1 MTVQP
6 SKSTGRGQGL
16 YLFVV
21 TVLLV
26 GIIVA
31 ISQLAFTLLT
41 YQSEQNAI
49 ASQAPAIA
57 ATGTAIASESQP
69 EATPE
74 GEAVSVRAK
83 RISSGDS
90 QVFATNTP
98 IPADTPLPAV
108 EVTPTPE
115 AQVISETP
123 RPLPTLFI
131 YSGPDSAA
139 SAPTAIPSAVPQ
151 LDRQGNDLVNI
162 VLLGDDSEITGET
175 VARTDSMHI
184 LSINRTTGTVAMLS
198 IPRDLYV
205 FIPSWTMQRIN
216 AAFPYGESVGWTDGG
231 FGLLRQTL
239 FYNLGINVHYY
250 AMVNLSGF
258 KTLID
263 TIGGVD
269 LAVDCAIQD
278 LPLMESEIP
287 EGAYPVGED
296 GEYVLPVGYYHMDG
310 AEALWYARSRNSS
323 SDFDRGPRQQQLLR
337 AMWRT
342 VRDNG
347 LISQAPTLISEGLA
361 NVRTNM
367 ALEDILSLVPLAAEI
382 DSSRIET
389 FDLVRTYH
397 TTPWQTPDG
406 DYVQLPVYETLRPLL
421 EDFYTP
427 PTQNQI
433 AVEAATIAVYNG
445 TSNSNLD
452 RVAAEALQNAGFNAV
467 AMGQGEVMDAV
478 TTTLTDYTGATK
490 GSSLEAIAGMLNI
503 TADGID
509 IEPNAQ
515 REFDFTVVLGANYN
529 SCGRQGVLPVD
540 PPEAGE

>member
-6 SKSTGRGQGL
+6 SKHEGRGQGL
-16 YLFVV
+16 YRFIV

-26 GIIVA
+26 GIVIA
-31 ISQLAFTLLT
+31 ILQLTFTLLE
-41 YQSEQNAI
+41 YQSERNTI
-49 ASQAPAIA
+49 AAQSPAFA
-57 ATGTAIASESQP
+57 ATGTAIAG
-69 EATPE
+69 EAQAETTPE
-74 GEAVSVRAK
+74 SEAAAVRAK
-83 RISSGDS
+83 RLPEIA

-98 IPADTPLPAV
+98 MPADTPSPAV

-115 AQVISETP
+115 APVAAETP

-131 YSGPDSAA
+131 YSGPDSASA
-139 SAPTAIPSAVPQ
+139 APTAIPSPVPQ
-151 LDRQGNDLVNI
+151 LDRHGNDLLNI

-175 VARTDSMHI
+175 VARTDSMI
-184 LSINRTTGTVAMLS
+184 VVSINRTTGTVAMLS
-198 IPRDLYV
+198 IPRDMYV

-216 AAFPYGESVGWTDGG
+216 AAYPYGEAVGWTDGG
-231 FGLLRQTL
+231 FGLLRQAL
-239 FYNLGINVHYY
+239 FYNFGINVHYY

-263 TIGGVD
+263 AVGGVD

-278 LPLMESEIP
+278 LPLMESEVP

-296 GEYVLPVGYYHMDG
+296 GEYVLPVGYYHMSG

-323 SDFDRGPRQQQLLR
+323 SDFDRGARQQQLIE
-337 AMWRT
+337 AVWRT
-342 VRDNG
+342 VRNNG
-347 LISQAPTLISEGLA
+347 LLAQAPALITEGLA
-361 NVRTNM
+361 SVHTNM
-367 ALEDILSLVPLAAEI
+367 TLEDILSLVPLAAEI
-382 DSSRIET
+382 DASRIET
-389 FDLVRTYH
+389 YDLVRTYH

-433 AVEAATIAVYNG
+433 SIEAATIAVYNG
-445 TSNSNLD
+445 TANPNLD

-467 AMGQGEVMDAV
+467 AMGQGEVSDAA

-490 GSSLEAIAGMLNI
+490 GSSLEAIARLLNLN
-503 TADGID
+503 ADGIN
-509 IEPNAQ
+509 IEPSAQ
-515 REFDFTVVLGANYN
+515 RDFDFMVVLGANYN

-540 PPEAGE
+540 PPGA